1 MSERVERDVCVLHAT
16 LTTTHYYDSLTEDLL
31 LADLLGD
38 ADEDGDAAQRR
49 EQSNGHDNEE
59 LGVVCLHLGKLVS

>member
-1 MSERVERDVCVLHAT
+1 MKGICFACYT
-16 LTTTHYYDSLTEDLL
+16 YYDYYASLTEDLL

-59 LGVVCLHLGKLVS
+59 LGVVCLHLSKLVSQ